1 MATLVDLDESLARAK
16 GLKLE
21 EMDAEEIQNEI
32 DLLDEVNSSD
42 SAVTNEIS

>member
-1 MATLVDLDESLARAK
+1 MATVVDLEESLARAK

-21 EMDAEEIQNEI
+21 EMDAEKIQNEI

-42 SAVTNEIS
+42 FAMATGTC